1 MEETNE
7 KQLNLFELMMIGI
20 GQIIGSG
27 IVVLLCIAIGMTGK
41 GVAVS
46 FLLATVIII
55 IPLIPLAAL
64 GSAIPNKGGM
74 YSYVRDLI

>member
-46 FLLATVIII
+46 FFI
-55 IPLIPLAAL
+55 
-64 GSAIPNKGGM
+64 SNSYYN
-74 YSYVRDLI
+74 YSVNTSCSTWFSNT